1 MTELMTNF
9 VDISLCAPPTSPLD
23 LSALQAP
30 RLGAVLLS
38 VLPEGNMTI
47 SYQSNNRNTYKW
59 QQNTQR
65 GDEEE
70 ESAPTQLG
78 ELGTKAQ
85 RTERQSTEHGSRITE
100 DMVHTHRTTWP
111 HGSHFDGT
119 RGHSMA
125 ATRSENPARV
135 RGWESDT
142 FSWFFRGSAQPFN

>member
-85 RTERQSTEHGSRITE
+85 RTERQSTEHGSRRTWCT
-100 DMVHTHRTTWP
+100 HTAQ
-111 HGSHFDGT
+111 HG
-119 RGHSMA
+119 RMA
-125 ATRSENPARV
+125 AILMAPEDTQWQRHGVKIQREF